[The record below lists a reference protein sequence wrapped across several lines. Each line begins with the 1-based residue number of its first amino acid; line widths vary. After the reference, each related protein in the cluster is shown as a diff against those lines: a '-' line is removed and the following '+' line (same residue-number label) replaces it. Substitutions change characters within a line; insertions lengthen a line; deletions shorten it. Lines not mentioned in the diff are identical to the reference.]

1 MPWTWQLKDWP
12 NFRWRN
18 GLLEQEERRFAEG
31 VSVTIGSLRHLPA
44 SERDNL
50 AIALLE
56 RDALGTSAIEGEQ
69 LDRDSVQSS
78 LRKHLGL
85 AEALP
90 PSARR
95 SPREYGVAELM
106 ADLYQAPGAALT
118 PERLFT

>member
-69 LDRDSVQSS
+69 LRRCRRRRAAAQGNMAWPSS
-78 LRKHLGL
+78 WPTCTRHQALRSRLNGC
-85 AEALP
+85 
-90 PSARR
+90 
-95 SPREYGVAELM
+95 SPGTAC
-106 ADLYQAPGAALT
+106 
-118 PERLFT
+118 